1 MTQLAGIRVD
11 LAAQIKKNPQIL
23 SAIEKFHND
32 GASTEPDNQLNNLQ
46 AKNPAAAGLMRELFG
61 NDSLE
66 KYKEERE
73 ARIAGKIAGG
83 KKAAEVA
90 AEGGVGAKMDENK
103 ATGILADPKST
114 PDDRQK
120 AQNFLKIRSDTKFT
134 DKQQELQAQ
143 RVLEDG
149 DLNAAAKNIV
159 SGNLA
164 QVKDLV
170 SFRGDQ
176 KTRLYNIIA
185 DEAKAQG
192 KDPKDYSPAKL
203 EAKAKV
209 LNDFS
214 DGKAADNIMAY
225 NTFLGHANDAL
236 SATGAMRG
244 QTGSPLINKPLNWIR
259 KNAANDTNFQAF
271 QTSLIPVRKEYMNF
285 LNNNRA
291 EHENDLKIMDTVLS
305 DDSSPAQIESAI
317 KKLGES
323 GDIRLRELGRKY
335 SNTMGD
341 EYPNLLSS
349 ESKQALQRMGV
360 QSTAIT
366 STKDRPVAQD
376 KKVILQAITLP
387 GGGHPVDIKYG
398 PNGSKIVSDGKQW
411 LDPSTGFK
419 PYVAPQ
425 Q

>member
-1 MTQLAGIRVD
+1 MKSPL
-11 LAAQIKKNPQIL
+11 
-23 SAIEKFHND
+23 
-32 GASTEPDNQLNNLQ
+32 
-46 AKNPAAAGLMRELFG
+46 
-61 NDSLE
+61 
-66 KYKEERE
+66 
-73 ARIAGKIAGG
+73 
-83 KKAAEVA
+83 KAEY
-90 AEGGVGAKMDENK
+90 GAKMDENK

-114 PDDRQK
+114 PDDRRK
-120 AQNFLKIRSDTKFT
+120 AQNFLKIRSETKFT

-143 RVLEDG
+143 RSLEDG

-271 QTSLIPVRKEYMNF
+271 RTAFFLSERVHELPEQQSGGARK
-285 LNNNRA
+285 
-291 EHENDLKIMDTVLS
+291 
-305 DDSSPAQIESAI
+305 
-317 KKLGES
+317 
-323 GDIRLRELGRKY
+323 
-335 SNTMGD
+335 
-341 EYPNLLSS
+341 
-349 ESKQALQRMGV
+349 
-360 QSTAIT
+360 
-366 STKDRPVAQD
+366 
-376 KKVILQAITLP
+376 
-387 GGGHPVDIKYG
+387 
-398 PNGSKIVSDGKQW
+398 
-411 LDPSTGFK
+411 
-419 PYVAPQ
+419 
-425 Q
+425 